1 MSAAEAFATAPYEGS
16 RDAVWVCGSSTRY
29 GVSLFLAPERV
40 GRGWRL
46 WVFHP
51 GAVNSVLAT
60 LPALPTTWAEI
71 DATVLPLL
79 R

>member
-1 MSAAEAFATAPYEGS
+1 MTTFATAPYERS
-16 RDAVWVCGSSTRY
+16 RDAVWVLGSHDRY

-40 GRGWRL
+40 ARGWRL
-46 WVFHP
+46 WAFHP
-51 GAVNSVLAT
+51 GTVNEVLAT
-60 LPALPTTWAEI
+60 LPALPTTWEEI